1 MSRSQV
7 SGWPI
12 ALFAIPFAAV
22 LFGIVMISSVS
33 LYPDD
38 VVADDY
44 YKDGMAINQQLKADE
59 RARVLG
65 LTASIDLLPE
75 VRISIPGATDSAV
88 RLNLHHVTDE
98 RLDRSWVL
106 VPETDDTYSGAEP
119 LAEMLTT
126 QGIWYVELEGIDERW
141 RLRARVIAPSEAFRL
156 VPSV

>member
-1 MSRSQV
+1 
-7 SGWPI
+7 
-12 ALFAIPFAAV
+12 LFAIPFAAV

-38 VVADDY
+38 IVADDY
-44 YKDGMAINQQLKADE
+44 YKQGMAINQQLKADE

-65 LTASIDLLPE
+65 LTARVDLLPE
-75 VRISIPGATDSAV
+75 VRVSIPGATDSAV

-98 RLDRSWVL
+98 RLDRNWVL
-106 VPETDDTYSGAEP
+106 VAESDETYSGGVP

-126 QGIWYVELEGIDERW
+126 KGIWYVELEGIDEGW
-141 RLRARVIAPSEAFRL
+141 RLRARVVAPSDGFRL